1 MEFVEGPESELETG
15 EQHDDATEYSDRAV
29 YGIDFDFDC
38 NRSYP
43 YEGFRLRD
51 ESLTGYDN
59 APYFRDNNPYI
70 WKAAAADGRLLSSDT
85 DSDFD
90 HYEFFLI
97 PPPSG
102 TSPEDLRTS
111 RGNRYIVNWEGVIAP
126 VTIEGVE
133 LHSVN
138 PTLTA
143 FQGANDAAIHTLSID
158 TNGNIVR
165 NGSATGYSI
174 DGDGVFLVRI
184 NSCLHLRFRNPHNMS
199 YFTGQY
205 RVERLY
211 QEQYEHIDESD
222 WPDPPAVRYYVD
234 DYGVRGGWQYHNIG
248 IPSCGTKYF
257 RVAALYSSYLDLY
270 TGHETHMGEEYR
282 YFHKRL
288 YLLPTPLPGTDM
300 ITPLMSADEGAIHNP
315 NDRSN
320 NNEQFRRG
328 PWEYIEWRNPDCEDS
343 DTLA

>member
-1 MEFVEGPESELETG
+1 M
-15 EQHDDATEYSDRAV
+15 
-29 YGIDFDFDC
+29 
-38 NRSYP
+38 
-43 YEGFRLRD
+43 
-51 ESLTGYDN
+51 
-59 APYFRDNNPYI
+59 
-70 WKAAAADGRLLSSDT
+70 
-85 DSDFD
+85 
-90 HYEFFLI
+90 
-97 PPPSG
+97 
-102 TSPEDLRTS
+102 
-111 RGNRYIVNWEGVIAP
+111 
-126 VTIEGVE
+126 

-138 PTLTA
+138 PALTE
-143 FQGANDAAIHTLSID
+143 FQGANDVAIRTLSID

-222 WPDPPAVRYYVD
+222 WLDAPGVRYYVD

-257 RVAALYSSYLDLY
+257 RVAALYSSYLDIY
-270 TGHETHMGEEYR
+270 VTATHMSENYR
-282 YFHKRL
+282 HFTTRIYNLSPR
-288 YLLPTPLPGTDM
+288 LPGTTVDAPVVTTDDDYP
-300 ITPLMSADEGAIHNP
+300 IYNP
-315 NDRSN
+315 NDRTN
-320 NNEQFRRG
+320 NNEPFRRG

-343 DTLA
+343 NTLA

>member
-1 MEFVEGPESELETG
+1 MWS
-15 EQHDDATEYSDRAV
+15 
-29 YGIDFDFDC
+29 
-38 NRSYP
+38 
-43 YEGFRLRD
+43 
-51 ESLTGYDN
+51 
-59 APYFRDNNPYI
+59 
-70 WKAAAADGRLLSSDT
+70 
-85 DSDFD
+85 
-90 HYEFFLI
+90 
-97 PPPSG
+97 
-102 TSPEDLRTS
+102 
-111 RGNRYIVNWEGVIAP
+111 
-126 VTIEGVE
+126 

-143 FQGANDAAIHTLSID
+143 FQGADDAAISALSID

-165 NGSATGYSI
+165 NGSPTGYSI

-222 WPDPPAVRYYVD
+222 WPDPPGVRYYVD

-257 RVAALYSSYLDLY
+257 RVAALYSNYLDLY
-270 TGHETHMGEEYR
+270 TGKGMHMGAEYR

-288 YLLPTPLPGTDM
+288 YLLPTPFPGTYL
-300 ITPLMSADEGAIHNP
+300 ITPSMSDGDDYPIYNP
-315 NDRSN
+315 YDRTN
-320 NNEQFRRG
+320 NLEQFRRG